1 MAKLFH
7 DIVFGPI
14 NSRRFGVSLGI
25 NTLPLENK
33 VCNFNCIYCECGWT
47 DLKNNTARFFSEGVI
62 TKNVIEK
69 FKLLASKKT
78 RIDAITFAGNGEPT
92 MHPKFKEIVAC
103 VKLNRDLYFPGT
115 PIIILSNGFLL
126 NSKRVIEGLELADE
140 CIMKLDARTNELF
153 QLIDQPLKH
162 KDLDWYVSKLINLKI
177 PIKIQTMFLRGTFNG
192 KKIDNTTPS
201 EISAWTKLVQK
212 INPNEVMLYTI
223 DRTPPLN
230 TISKVEIK
238 ELSKI
243 NHQLLE
249 LGINSKI
256 YF

>member
-7 DIVFGPI
+7 DIIFGPI

-47 DLKNNTARFFSEGVI
+47 DLKNNTANFFSEAII
-62 TKNVIEK
+62 TKNIREK
-69 FKLLASKKT
+69 FKLFASQNLKL
-78 RIDAITFAGNGEPT
+78 DAITFAGNGEPT

-103 VKLNRDLYFPGT
+103 VKENRDLHFLGT
-115 PIIILSNGFLL
+115 PIIVLSNGFLL
-126 NSKRVIEGLELADE
+126 NSKKVIEGLELADE
-140 CIMKLDARTNELF
+140 CIMKLDAGTNDLF
-153 QLIDQPLKH
+153 QLIDQPLKY
-162 KDLDWYVSKLINLKI
+162 KDLDWYVSKLLQLKI
-177 PIKIQTMFLRGTFNG
+177 PIKIQTMFLKGTFDG
-192 KKIDNTTPS
+192 KEIDNTKPN
-201 EISAWTKLVQK
+201 EINAWIKLVQK
-212 INPNEVMLYTI
+212 INPREVMLYTI

-230 TISKVEIK
+230 TVNKVEIK

-243 NHQLLE
+243 HYQLLE

-256 YF
+256 YL